1 MQDITSVLIA
11 TIAAI
16 SLIFCYTISTI
27 RDVVKNTS
35 YKGYTVFGNAL
46 FVIPFIYSLVFFFQS
61 NEDSSCLVDKTS
73 DGDQVINLSDAIYFS
88 YVTWTTL
95 GYGDIQPVGFCR
107 ILAASEAVVGYVFLA
122 LVVAYLIHLYRRD

>member
-61 NEDSSCLVDKTS
+61 NEDSSENGGDKLVHGS
-73 DGDQVINLSDAIYFS
+73 GGIF
-88 YVTWTTL
+88 
-95 GYGDIQPVGFCR
+95 P
-107 ILAASEAVVGYVFLA
+107 AAGG
-122 LVVAYLIHLYRRD
+122 IKPCHL

>member
-1 MQDITSVLIA
+1 MQDEKYDLDPRFEINLAGRRTKFLSNRFGNYWYWLFIEGIGHMQDITSVLIA

-61 NEDSSCLVDKTS
+61 NEDSSENGGDKLVHGS
-73 DGDQVINLSDAIYFS
+73 GGIF
-88 YVTWTTL
+88 
-95 GYGDIQPVGFCR
+95 P
-107 ILAASEAVVGYVFLA
+107 AAGG
-122 LVVAYLIHLYRRD
+122 IKPCHL